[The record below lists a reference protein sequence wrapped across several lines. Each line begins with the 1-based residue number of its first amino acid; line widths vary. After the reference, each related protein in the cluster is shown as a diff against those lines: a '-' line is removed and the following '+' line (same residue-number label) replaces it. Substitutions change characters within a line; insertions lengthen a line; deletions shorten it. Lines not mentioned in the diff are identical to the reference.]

1 MRAPFRRRRD
11 FRKSASARGIWRSRC
26 VKRYACAAATEF
38 RRTRSEYC
46 QRTRQPNSN
55 PMPQSIGKPLR
66 RKEDLRLLTGG
77 GRYSDDVNLPGQ
89 AYAYVLRSPHAHARI
104 RRIDTTAAR
113 AIPGVLAVLTGADVT
128 ADGLKDIP
136 HTPIPMK
143 PPADILLVNRDGS
156 EHGYAPQ
163 DLLPTDRVRYV
174 GQQVAMVVAETVAQA
189 KDATERIV
197 VEYEALDPV
206 IAGAASVQSAAMR
219 LYDQVANVCV
229 DADVGNIAATQAA
242 FDRASRFAKLRTT
255 VQRVTGVPLDLR
267 AAVGV
272 YDSAAKKYTLHAG
285 SGGVVR
291 QKAEL
296 AGILGVPPSDVR
308 VECGDVGGNYGTRN
322 AFYPEFALVVWAAK
336 RLGRPVKWTC
346 ERSEAFASDY
356 QGRDQTITLELALD
370 QRGKFLAVRGEV
382 ICNVG
387 AHSVMYVPLVK
398 CSELLTSVYQV
409 PAAHIRARAALTN
422 TVPTSPY
429 RSAGRPEAMFA
440 VERLIDIAA
449 RQFGYDRIDL
459 RRRNLIPPSAQPYPN
474 PLGMTYDSG
483 DYAKVMDQALEL
495 ADWKN
500 FNKRKRESKRNGK
513 LRGIGLANYIES
525 TSGAPRE
532 YAKIDVLPEGRIDV
546 TVGTL
551 SSGQGHETSF
561 AQCVG
566 EWLGVNVDDIR
577 LIQGD
582 TDIVPVGGGSHS
594 ARSMRMGGV
603 VMGKASEAVIR
614 KATKIAGHVME
625 ADAADISFAEGRFT
639 VKGTDR
645 SIGLFEAAKAA
656 RERSDLPADLKG
668 PLAADC
674 DDMIRIAAFP
684 FGCAVCEV
692 EIDPDTGKTE
702 IVGYTSVDDVGRAIN
717 PLILHGQA
725 HGAIV
730 QGVGQAMWEHSHYD
744 PTTGQLLAGSMMD
757 YAMPR
762 APMLPSFITEL
773 SETLAPGNPLGVRGG
788 GEGGT
793 TPALAVVVNAVV
805 DALSDYGVTHLEMP
819 LTAERVWRAVRD
831 GKHKAA

>member
-1 MRAPFRRRRD
+1 MSPL
-11 FRKSASARGIWRSRC
+11 
-26 VKRYACAAATEF
+26 
-38 RRTRSEYC
+38 
-46 QRTRQPNSN
+46 
-55 PMPQSIGKPLR
+55 IGKPLR

-89 AYAYVLRSPHAHARI
+89 AYACVLRSPHAHARI
-104 RRIDTTAAR
+104 RSIDTVAAQTM
-113 AIPGVLAVLTGADVT
+113 PGVLAVLTGADVK
-128 ADGLKDIP
+128 ADGLRDIP
-136 HTPIPMK
+136 HTPIPAK
-143 PPADILLVNRDGS
+143 PPADILLVNSDGS

-189 KDATERIV
+189 KDAAEHIA
-197 VEYEALDPV
+197 VEYEPLDPV
-206 IAGAASVQSAAMR
+206 IAGAAAVQTGAVR
-219 LYDQVANVCV
+219 LYDRVANTCV
-229 DADVGNIAATQAA
+229 DADVGNRAATQAA
-242 FDRASRFAKLRTT
+242 FDRASRFARIQTT

-267 AAVGV
+267 AAVGA
-272 YDSAAKKYTLHAG
+272 YDPATRKYTLHAG

-296 AGILGVPPSDVR
+296 AGILGVPVTDVR

-322 AFYPEFALVVWAAK
+322 AFYPEFGLVVWAAK
-336 RLGRPVKWTC
+336 RLRRPVKWTC
-346 ERSEAFASDY
+346 ERTEAFASDY
-356 QGRDQTITLELALD
+356 QGRDQAITLELALD
-370 QRGKFLAVRGEV
+370 ANGKFLAARGEV
-382 ICNVG
+382 ISNVG
-387 AHSVMYVPLVK
+387 AHSVMYVPLLK
-398 CSELLTSVYQV
+398 CSELLTSVYRV
-409 PAAHIRARAALTN
+409 PAAHIRARAVLTN

-440 VERLIDIAA
+440 IERLIDIAA

-474 PLGMTYDSG
+474 LLGMTYDSG
-483 DYAKVMDQALEL
+483 DYANVMDRALVL
-495 ADWKN
+495 SDWKG
-500 FNKRKRESKRNGK
+500 FPARKRESRRARK

-532 YAKIDVLPEGRIDV
+532 YAKVDVLPEGRVDV

-566 EWLGVNVDDIR
+566 EWLGVDLDSIR

-582 TDIVPVGGGSHS
+582 TDIVPAGGGSHS

-603 VMGKASEAVIR
+603 VMGKASEAVIQ
-614 KATKIAGHVME
+614 KAAKIAGHVME
-625 ADAADISFAEGRFT
+625 ADAGDIAFLEGRFT

-645 SIGLFEAAKAA
+645 SIGLFEVARAA
-656 RERSDLPADLKG
+656 RERSDLPEELRG

-674 DDMIRIAAFP
+674 DDMIRLPAFP

-692 EIDPDTGKTE
+692 EIDPQTGRTE
-702 IVGYTSVDDVGRAIN
+702 IVQYTSVDDVGRAIN

-725 HGAIV
+725 HGAIA
-730 QGVGQAMWEHSHYD
+730 QGVGQAMWEHSRYD
-744 PTTGQLLAGSMMD
+744 PVTGQLLAGSMMD

-762 APMLPSFITEL
+762 APMLPAFVTDL

-805 DALSDYGVTHLEMP
+805 DALSEYGVTHLEMP
-819 LTAERVWRAVRD
+819 LTAERVWQAIRD
-831 GKHKAA
+831 GKARTA

>member
-1 MRAPFRRRRD
+1 
-11 FRKSASARGIWRSRC
+11 
-26 VKRYACAAATEF
+26 
-38 RRTRSEYC
+38 
-46 QRTRQPNSN
+46 
-55 PMPQSIGKPLR
+55 
-66 RKEDLRLLTGG
+66 
-77 GRYSDDVNLPGQ
+77 
-89 AYAYVLRSPHAHARI
+89 
-104 RRIDTTAAR
+104 
-113 AIPGVLAVLTGADVT
+113 
-128 ADGLKDIP
+128 
-136 HTPIPMK
+136 MK
-143 PPADILLVNRDGS
+143 PPADILLINRDGS
-156 EHGYAPQ
+156 PHGYAPQ
-163 DLLPTDRVRYV
+163 HLLPADRVRYV

-189 KDATERIV
+189 KDAAERIE
-197 VEYEALDPV
+197 VEYEPLKPV
-206 IAGAASVQSAAMR
+206 VAGRAAAEAQAPR
-219 LYDQVANVCV
+219 LYDMVGNVCI
-229 DADVGNIAATQAA
+229 DADVGDVAATAAA
-242 FDRASRFAKLRTT
+242 FAKARHIARFSTA

-272 YDSAAKKYTLHAG
+272 YDPVTKKYTLHAG

-356 QGRDQTITLELALD
+356 QGRDQAITLELALD
-370 QRGKFLAVRGEV
+370 EKGKFLAVRGEV
-382 ICNVG
+382 IMNVG

-398 CSELLTSVYQV
+398 CSELLTSVYRV
-409 PAAHIRARAALTN
+409 PAAHIRSRAVLTN

-440 VERLIDIAA
+440 VERVIEVAA
-449 RQFGYDRIDL
+449 RELGIDRVTL
-459 RRRNLIPPSAQPYPN
+459 RRRNLIPPKAQPYPN

-483 DYAKVMDQALEL
+483 DYAKAMDRALEL

-500 FNKRKRESKRNGK
+500 FNKRKRTSKRNGK
-513 LRGIGLANYIES
+513 LRGIGVANYIES

-532 YAKIDVLPEGRIDV
+532 YAKVDVLPEGRVDV

-566 EWLGVNVDDIR
+566 EWLGVEVDDIR

-603 VMGKASEAVIR
+603 VMGKASQAVID
-614 KATKIAGHVME
+614 KATRIAGHVLE
-625 ADAADISFAEGRFT
+625 ADSADIAFRDGRFT
-639 VKGTDR
+639 VTGTDR
-645 SIGLFEAAKAA
+645 SIGLFEVARAA
-656 RERSDLPADLKG
+656 RERSDLPQDLRG

-674 DDMIRIAAFP
+674 NELIPIAGFP

-692 EIDPDTGKTE
+692 EVDPDTGHIE
-702 IVGYTSVDDVGRAIN
+702 IVGYTAIDDVGRAVN
-717 PLILHGQA
+717 PLILHGQT
-725 HGAIV
+725 HGGIV

-744 PTTGQLLAGSMMD
+744 PATGQLLAGSMMD

-762 APMLPSFITEL
+762 APMLPSFVTEL

-819 LTAERVWRAVRD
+819 LTAERVWRAIRD
-831 GKHKAA
+831 GKQAEKRHG